1 MISTLHPIPLGALA
15 AGASVPVDFSD
26 WQLEQRIDFQAGLM
40 AMALTREEQIAAQDE
55 LRRLHA
61 MRSLERI
68 EQMEREQ
75 GLR

>member
-1 MISTLHPIPLGALA
+1 MIPTLRLVPLGAFA

-26 WQLEQRIDFQAGLM
+26 WQLEQRIDFQAGLI
-40 AMALTREEQIAAQDE
+40 AMALTRKEQMAAEDE

-61 MRSLERI
+61 MRSPDRV